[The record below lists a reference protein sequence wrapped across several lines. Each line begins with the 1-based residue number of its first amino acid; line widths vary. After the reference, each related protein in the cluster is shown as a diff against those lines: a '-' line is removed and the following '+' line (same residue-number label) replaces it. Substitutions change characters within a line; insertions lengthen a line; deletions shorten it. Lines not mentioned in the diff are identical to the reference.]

1 MKNINKIELLA
12 QGRCLLSNTSSWL
25 VLQSFHPPSAGFFL
39 AAFLS
44 AIGGPVPAMKKGPA
58 GPLSGC
64 AFIRTRT

>member
-12 QGRCLLSNTSSWL
+12 QGWCLLSNISSWL

-44 AIGGPVPAMKKGPA
+44 AIGARFQP
-58 GPLSGC
+58 
-64 AFIRTRT
+64 

>member
-39 AAFLS
+39 S

-58 GPLSGC
+58 GPLSWC